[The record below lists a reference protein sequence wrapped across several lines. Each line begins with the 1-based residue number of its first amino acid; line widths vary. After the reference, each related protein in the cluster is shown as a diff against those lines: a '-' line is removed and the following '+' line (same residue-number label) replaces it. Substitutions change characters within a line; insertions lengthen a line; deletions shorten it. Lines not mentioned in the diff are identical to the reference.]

1 MLLPLPANLTSSG
14 FSRTP
19 RVSHKLEATR
29 SYFFSNGLC
38 LLFVFFYPRKLLTA
52 LPVHGGVSQ
61 QVEPEVERDE
71 LLLKAFSVY
80 CSLLKT

>member
-19 RVSHKLEATR
+19 RVSV
-29 SYFFSNGLC
+29 SVS
-38 LLFVFFYPRKLLTA
+38 VFYPRKLLTA
-52 LPVHGGVSQ
+52 LPVHVGVSQ